1 MMNSKI
7 NIKVPF
13 WGKNCIFY
21 IYSLLLG
28 MFGGLGFYCFIN
40 FIFSNASEHPIS
52 YPAYLSLGFL
62 ALLVCFLFI
71 GLYCSYYSY
80 IKKKLQAILHLLTVV
95 AGFVI
100 GLPFSGLMDKVLRT
114 VLEPLVK

>member
-1 MMNSKI
+1 MQNEL

-13 WGKNCIFY
+13 WGKNFIFY
-21 IYSLLLG
+21 IYGLLLG

-40 FIFSNASEHPIS
+40 FAFSNASRHPIS
-52 YPAYLSLGFL
+52 YPAYLSLGFF

-80 IKKKLQAILHLLTVV
+80 MKKKLQTILHFLTVV
-95 AGFVI
+95 VGFVI
-100 GLPFSGLMDKVLRT
+100 GLPFSGLMDKILRAI
-114 VLEPLVK
+114 LEPLAK

>member
-1 MMNSKI
+1 MQNEL
-7 NIKVPF
+7 NVKVPF
-13 WGKNCIFY
+13 WGKNFIFY
-21 IYSLLLG
+21 LYSLLLG

-40 FIFSNASEHPIS
+40 FAFSNASRHPIS

-80 IKKKLQAILHLLTVV
+80 MKKKLQTILHFLTVV
-95 AGFVI
+95 VGFVI
-100 GLPFSGLMDKVLRT
+100 GLPFSGLMDKILRAI
-114 VLEPLVK
+114 LEPLVK

>member
-1 MMNSKI
+1 MQSEL

-13 WGKNCIFY
+13 WGKNFIFY
-21 IYSLLLG
+21 IYSLILG

-40 FIFSNASEHPIS
+40 FAFSNASRHPIS

-71 GLYCSYYSY
+71 GLYSSYYSY
-80 IKKKLQAILHLLTVV
+80 MEKKLQTILHLLTVV

-100 GLPFSGLMDKVLRT
+100 GLPFSGLMDKILRI

>member
-1 MMNSKI
+1 MNSELDIKI
-7 NIKVPF
+7 PF
-13 WGKNCIFY
+13 WGKNFIFY

-28 MFGGLGFYCFIN
+28 MFGGLGFHCLIN
-40 FIFSNASEHPIS
+40 FAFSSSREHPIS

-80 IKKKLQAILHLLTVV
+80 IKKKFQTILHLLTVV

>member
-1 MMNSKI
+1 MNSELDIKI
-7 NIKVPF
+7 PF
-13 WGKNCIFY
+13 WGKTFIFY

-28 MFGGLGFYCFIN
+28 MFGGLGFHCLIN
-40 FIFSNASEHPIS
+40 FAFSSSREHPIS

-80 IKKKLQAILHLLTVV
+80 IKKKFQTILHLLTVV

-114 VLEPLVK
+114 VFEPLVK

>member
-1 MMNSKI
+1 MQNEFS
-7 NIKVPF
+7 NQVPF
-13 WGKNCIFY
+13 WGKNFIFY

-40 FIFSNASEHPIS
+40 FAFSNASRHPIS

-71 GLYCSYYSY
+71 GLYSSYYSY
-80 IKKKLQAILHLLTVV
+80 MKKKLQTILHFLTVV
-95 AGFVI
+95 VGFVI
-100 GLPFSGLMDKVLRT
+100 GLPFSGLMDKILRT

>member
-1 MMNSKI
+1 MNSEI
-7 NIKVPF
+7 DIKVPF
-13 WGKNCIFY
+13 WGKNFIFY

-28 MFGGLGFYCFIN
+28 MFGGLGFHCLIN
-40 FIFSNASEHPIS
+40 FAFSSSREHPIS

-80 IKKKLQAILHLLTVV
+80 MKKKLQTILHLLTLVT
-95 AGFVI
+95 GFVI

-114 VLEPLVK
+114 VVEPLVK